1 MSDRPLPDTQSSYSA
16 VAEEYAEKF
25 FGELA
30 HKPKDCELLDR
41 FAAMTAG
48 KGRVCDLGC
57 GPGQIARYLH
67 ERGVEVCGIDLA
79 PGMVE
84 VARRLNPAISF
95 EVGDMRAL
103 PLANESLAGLAAF
116 YSIIHIP
123 RPDVTEVLGEL
134 RRVLQP
140 GGMLLLAF
148 HGGNEVVHL
157 DEWWGKAVALD
168 FTFFER
174 EEMEG
179 YLRAA
184 GLSIVETIQRDPYV
198 EVEHPSQR
206 MYIFSTKG
214 TIECH

>member
-1 MSDRPLPDTQSSYSA
+1 MRLRK
-16 VAEEYAEKF
+16 EYAEKF
-25 FGELA
+25 FVELA

-95 EVGDMRAL
+95 EVGDMRAV

-148 HGGNEVVHL
+148 HGGSEVVHL
-157 DEWWGKAVALD
+157 DEWWGKPVALD
-168 FTFFER
+168 FTFSDGR
-174 EEMEG
+174 KWKDIYG
-179 YLRAA
+179 RQDC
-184 GLSIVETIQRDPYV
+184 LSWKQSSVN
-198 EVEHPSQR
+198 R
-206 MYIFSTKG
+206 MSKLNIPANACISFLPKG
-214 TIECH
+214 RLNVTD